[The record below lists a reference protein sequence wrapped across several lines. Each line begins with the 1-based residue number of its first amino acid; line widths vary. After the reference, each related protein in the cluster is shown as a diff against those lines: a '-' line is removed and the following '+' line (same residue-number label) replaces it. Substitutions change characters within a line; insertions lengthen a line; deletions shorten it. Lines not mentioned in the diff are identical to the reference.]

1 MQGDASRY
9 LDVHFARSLL
19 LSFPGLHPFHGPC
32 DSIMLLGALIL
43 LDLQSWHHRNDLMHS
58 ACHSL
63 MTESDSDSVSVA
75 LFNS

>member
-9 LDVHFARSLL
+9 LDVHFASSLL
-19 LSFPGLHPFHGPC
+19 LSLPGLHPFHGPC

-58 ACHSL
+58 ACRSL
-63 MTESDSDSVSVA
+63 MSESDSDSVSVA
-75 LFNS
+75 ISDS